1 MKDRITGDLG
11 IDLGIYEAMLINLGV
26 SPVDAQQA
34 TKRLAKRI
42 ARLSSLP
49 RKVRKEEKE
58 EIRRFFGILG
68 QVFEKSIKRVEN
80 LFQIGINPYDKQLG
94 EFCESQGN
102 LGVAFYL
109 VACDTA
115 ATLSQLLRPGRT
127 IVTPADL
134 VHPNQNVQG
143 NNPPFSLVGAY
154 KISELLGIPPSSDLN
169 LGRAM
174 GCTIPHCFQV
184 GDIPSG
190 EILDEA
196 ILTNVDLITK
206 KGGWRWFVPNVLL
219 PVRQEVGIKYFSRF

>member
-1 MKDRITGDLG
+1 LGFMKDRITGDLG
-11 IDLGIYEAMLINLGV
+11 RYEAMLINLGV
-26 SPVDAQQA
+26 SPGDAQQA
-34 TKRLAKRI
+34 TQRLAERI
-42 ARLSSLP
+42 AGLSSLP
-49 RKVRKEEKE
+49 RNVRKEEEE

-68 QVFEKSIKRVEN
+68 QVFEKSVERVET
-80 LFQIGINPYDKQLG
+80 LFQIGINHHDEQLVK
-94 EFCESQGN
+94 FCESQGD
-102 LGVAFYL
+102 LGIAYYL
-109 VACDTA
+109 VACYTA
-115 ATLSQLLRPGRT
+115 GALSELLRAGRT

-154 KISELLGIPPSSDLN
+154 KISERLGIFPSSDLN

-190 EILDEA
+190 GILDEA
-196 ILTNVDLITK
+196 ILTNVNVITK

-219 PVRQEVGIKYFSRF
+219 PVRQEVGRKYFSRF